1 MRQFLKTW
9 MLPISIIGG
18 IIFHEWIGYVK
29 FLSPYLI
36 FLMLLVTYTRIDLK
50 EIRITRFQIL
60 LLLVQLAGCWLTYAA
75 IAPFSQTIAA
85 GGFICVFIST
95 ATAAPVI
102 TGMLG
107 GSITKLISYS
117 LLSNLTFAIF
127 APLFLS
133 AISGKEIT
141 FIDSFMLILREMVPL
156 LLAPLLLA
164 LLMRWLTPNLRKNIA
179 EHQSISFYLWAVSL
193 FIVVGNSVSFAIKNG
208 DGNITEM
215 GYLAIVA
222 LITCC
227 AQFYVGR
234 KIGGIFGDRISG
246 AQGLGQKNTVIAI
259 WVAMTYLNPI
269 TSIAPAAYVLWQN
282 SINSAQLYIKAKH
295 GKI

>member
-234 KIGGIFGDRISG
+234 KIGGIFGDPISG